1 MTTAATAPTHFFRSK
16 AIDLIARCDGGLR
29 IRIGGQFGVVGERR
43 RHQRRGLRARC
54 ERDAARGKSKGEF
67 QKVAAFHHISSS
79 VCCMREREFRG
90 AEMNAR

>member
-1 MTTAATAPTHFFRSK
+1 
-16 AIDLIARCDGGLR
+16 LR
-29 IRIGGQFGVVGERR
+29 IRIDGQFGVVGKRR
-43 RHQRRGLRARC
+43 RHQWGGLRARR

-79 VCCMREREFRG
+79 VCWVQESEFRG